1 MIINKYNLY
10 VIIISKFII
19 DENNNEYFS
28 MQTLDNYVINHREL
42 IDILNKHLGEVN
54 AKNFIHNIITNDKD
68 HLEYETITEHLRT
81 LVQLVR
87 INTNDIIEAIKRVK
101 ANNKTIEKVQ
111 QAQTAIQQLF
121 NSLKTTEL
129 QLELEAE
136 KRMKN
141 IIKLNNSNQAYK
153 KTNKGV
159 ILGNIDCL
167 DSEL

>member
-1 MIINKYNLY
+1 MIVNKYNLY

-28 MQTLDNYVINHREL
+28 MQTLDDHVINHREL
-42 IDILNKHLGEVN
+42 IDLLNKHLGEVHT
-54 AKNFIHNIITNDKD
+54 KNFINNILTNDKD

-87 INTNDIIEAIKRVK
+87 INTNDVIEAIKRVK

-141 IIKLNNSNQAYK
+141 IIKLNDTNQPYK
-153 KTNKGV
+153 KTNKGI